1 MGTTLLKNDL
11 PKEIYKKVRSLNEEQ
26 VSEVL
31 DFIEYLKSKQT
42 KDRGRNQ
49 LMAFIMAEAD
59 STMTLDAVREQLS
72 GIKGNLSDTIIEGR
86 EERI

>member
-11 PKEIYKKVRSLNEEQ
+11 PNEIYKKIKSLKKEQ

-31 DFIEYLKSKQT
+31 DFIEYLKSKET
-42 KDRGRNQ
+42 KDRGRNP
-49 LMAFIMAEAD
+49 LMEFIMAEAD
-59 STMTLDAVREQLS
+59 ATMTLDAVREQLS